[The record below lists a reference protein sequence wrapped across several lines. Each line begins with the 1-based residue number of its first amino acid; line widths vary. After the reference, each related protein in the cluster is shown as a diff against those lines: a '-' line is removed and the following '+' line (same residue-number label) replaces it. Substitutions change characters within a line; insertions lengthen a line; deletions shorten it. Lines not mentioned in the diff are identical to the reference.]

1 MSFKRQLTTPTPPL
15 PITPTQKS
23 QCGFDSLHSLAKNA
37 PKSPSSKLFTLSLEY
52 EELKARL
59 NQLGGITLLELHD
72 IVNEKDVELAS
83 LTNATSR
90 MSSEVSEL

>member
-23 QCGFDSLHSLAKNA
+23 QCGFDSLHSLANA